1 MSLDSG
7 RPLRV
12 LVLATTFPAQAGDGT
27 PEFVLTLSSALARRG
42 AVVSTIVPRSAG
54 ALRHEVMEGVE
65 VHRFPYFP
73 RRWEGL
79 ADGAIMPNLQ
89 KNKWRWL
96 EVIPLLACFLVTT
109 WRHVRSDRP
118 DVIHAHWIVPA
129 GLVAAVLRPLTG
141 VPYVV
146 TAHGAD
152 AYTLRGGVVR
162 RLKKLVLRRAAA
174 SVPVSGEIGALLADL
189 GPVTSPV
196 PMGVDVAR
204 IRSEAGER
212 RPEPGRIL
220 FVGRL
225 VQKKG
230 VDLLLEA
237 ASRLPEARAVI
248 IGDGPLRGKL
258 EDLASEL
265 GVSGRTEFL
274 GQQPRQDVMSQMAR
288 AAILVLPSQVG
299 AGGDQDGVPVV
310 LGEAMAA
317 GVPVVASEIGG
328 LGEHVENAVNGLV
341 VPGGDSQALSR
352 ALRQLLDDPTLGE
365 ALAARAHSDLAGTL
379 DLDVVSRRYFEVL
392 SGAARRH
399 Q

>member
-27 PEFVLTLSSALARRG
+27 PEFVLTLSAAIAQRG
-42 AVVSTIVPRSAG
+42 AVVTTIAPRLPG
-54 ALRHEVMEGVE
+54 ALSHEVIDGVE

-79 ADGAIMPNLQ
+79 ANGGIMPNLRTDR
-89 KNKWRWL
+89 WRWL
-96 EVIPLLACFLVTT
+96 EVLPLIASFILTT
-109 WRHVRSDRP
+109 WRQVRSDRP

-141 VPYVV
+141 IPYVV

-152 AYTLRGGVVR
+152 AYTLRG
-162 RLKKLVLRRAAA
+162 RLSGRVKQLVLRRAAA
-174 SVPVSGEIGALLADL
+174 NVPVSAAIGAQLAVL

-204 IRSEAGER
+204 IRSEVGQR
-212 RPEPGRIL
+212 RPEPGRVL

-225 VQKKG
+225 VEKKG
-230 VDLLLEA
+230 VDLMLEA
-237 ASRLPEARAVI
+237 AARLPDATAVI
-248 IGDGPLRGKL
+248 VGDGPLRGKL
-258 EDLASEL
+258 GDLASQL
-265 GVSGRTEFL
+265 GLSDRTEFL
-274 GQQPRQDVMSQMAR
+274 GQLPRLEVMSQMAR
-288 AAILVLPSQVG
+288 AAILVVPSQVG

-317 GVPVVASEIGG
+317 GVPIVASDIGG
-328 LGEHVENAVNGLV
+328 LGEHVEDGVNGLV
-341 VPGGDSQALSR
+341 VSSGDSQALSV
-352 ALRQLLDDPTLGE
+352 ALRRLLDDPAFGE
-365 ALAARAHSDLAGTL
+365 ALATRSQSDMASTL
-379 DLDVVSRRYFEVL
+379 DISEVSRRYL
-392 SGAARRH
+392 QIMSIAARRSE
-399 Q
+399 